1 MARASTRE
9 EFIEKAKKIHGS
21 KYDYSS
27 VVYKG
32 NKIHVEIICPE
43 HGPFWQR
50 PDSHV
55 VRGQGC
61 PFCGLEKQ
69 KSLFH
74 GVGINDVL
82 CERNS
87 PAYTHWAG
95 ILKRCYPTDS
105 DKKPEGSKAMKDVKF
120 VKNGRPLAISST
132 GLNIITSKAIKLIKI
147 FCSKEIKF
155 TALSPVFLFRQE

>member
-21 KYDYSS
+21 KYDYSN

-61 PFCGLEKQ
+61 PFCGLEK
-69 KSLFH
+69 K
-74 GVGINDVL
+74 N
-82 CERNS
+82 RNPYS
-87 PAYTHWAG
+87 T
-95 ILKRCYPTDS
+95 
-105 DKKPEGSKAMKDVKF
+105 E
-120 VKNGRPLAISST
+120 LALMMSSV
-132 GLNIITSKAIKLIKI
+132 
-147 FCSKEIKF
+147 KEILLH
-155 TALSPVFLFRQE
+155 TRIGQEF